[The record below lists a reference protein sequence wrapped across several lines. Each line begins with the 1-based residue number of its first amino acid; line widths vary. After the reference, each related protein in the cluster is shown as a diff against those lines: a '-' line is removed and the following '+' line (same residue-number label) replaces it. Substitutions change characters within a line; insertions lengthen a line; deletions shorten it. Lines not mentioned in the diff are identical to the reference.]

1 MPFVLNPS
9 APLDVIAPHAI
20 VLAPNAS
27 APLEVI
33 APQPSVPTLLMFLE
47 ASIITPLIVFV
58 VYGAVIAP
66 QDNVPMLDTLPVDPN
81 VTVFRVVTPVNA
93 PDVMATPPTVAL
105 LIVVTL
111 VMLPPMFKVDPFH
124 VRPEFAFKC
133 TVSLDVVTS

>member
-1 MPFVLNPS
+1 
-9 APLDVIAPHAI
+9 
-20 VLAPNAS
+20 
-27 APLEVI
+27 
-33 APQPSVPTLLMFLE
+33 MFFE

-105 LIVVTL
+105 LIVVTP
-111 VMLPPMFKVDPFH
+111 VMLPPMFRVDPFH
-124 VRPEFAFKC
+124 VRPEFAFTC
-133 TVSLDVVTS
+133 TRSLAVVVI